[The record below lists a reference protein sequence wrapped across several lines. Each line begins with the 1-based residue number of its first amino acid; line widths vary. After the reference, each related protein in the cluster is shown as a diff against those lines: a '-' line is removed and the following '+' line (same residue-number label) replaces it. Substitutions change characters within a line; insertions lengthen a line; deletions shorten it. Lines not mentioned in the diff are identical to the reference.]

1 MELAL
6 NLAWAL
12 CSMGLVWFWIRRGV
26 SVRVPRSTQLLA
38 LAMVVLLLLPVI
50 SLSDDLLA
58 AQSPAESDS
67 YLRRATER
75 DHTHPSMVPTTLAL
89 PEAQI
94 LGQWPQLVSRE
105 ALPTEAKALP
115 VSVFAHARFSR
126 PPPQG

>member
-1 MELAL
+1 
-6 NLAWAL
+6 
-12 CSMGLVWFWIRRGV
+12 MGLVWFWIRSGV
-26 SVRVPRSTQLLA
+26 SGRVPRRTQILA

-75 DHTHPSMVPTTLAL
+75 DHTHSSMLPATLSL
-89 PEAQI
+89 PVSYVV
-94 LGQWPQLVSRE
+94 GQWPQLISRE
-105 ALPTEAKALP
+105 VLPTQAVALPAS
-115 VSVFAHARFSR
+115 VSEHARFSR

>member
-26 SVRVPRSTQLLA
+26 SGRVPRGTQLLA

-50 SLSDDLLA
+50 SLSDDLVA

-67 YLRRATER
+67 CLRRAAER
-75 DHTHPSMVPTTLAL
+75 DHTHPSMTPTTQAL
-89 PEAQI
+89 PEFQV
-94 LGQWPQLVSRE
+94 LGQWPQLISQEVFPTEAE
-105 ALPTEAKALP
+105 ALPF
-115 VSVFAHARFSR
+115 SVFAHAHFSR